1 MPLSHVHVFFRK
13 MSTQAFCPL
22 LIWLFF
28 YVESHEPFIYILDIN
43 PLSIISFANIFSH
56 SGKVGCLFVLL
67 MVSLAVQTSKFNKAP
82 FEIIYVSILWENK
95 DKEPMII
102 PSS

>member
-1 MPLSHVHVFFRK
+1 MLSH
-13 MSTQAFCPL
+13 MSHL
-22 LIWLFF
+22 
-28 YVESHEPFIYILDIN
+28 YIFWILTPYQSYHLQI
-43 PLSIISFANIFSH
+43 FFSH

-82 FEIIYVSILWENK
+82 FEIIYVSILLENK